1 MTEDPSAPRRPEGTP
16 KPQRTGYPQM
26 RPAQGYQVPGRA
38 ASKRITPPSGQPRSQ
53 APSSSARADHART
66 TQLGTT
72 GSGDD
77 TRIITTAQPAAHSA
91 GQAAGQ
97 PGGPSAGQSTPQRA
111 AQSSAQSAAQGSHSA
126 ARHSHGEQSSH
137 SQGAASAATTAAF
150 SQPVFSSAAGG
161 PGARSNE
168 TPNEQVYNPS
178 DAWANAPADNSAFT
192 STRFEARDYNA
203 APVPDPTYAV
213 DDDDDDSKKKKRSSR
228 RLGPAGVVGVTLV
241 TILVLIL
248 VGFGSYVLGS
258 RAGHAE
264 GYQRGYSEG
273 SSTVARSADDAL
285 QKLNS
290 ISSSSSSV
298 SSSLAAMLPAVNP
311 CSEKYGQREAA
322 QTTWGRY
329 GWGCKFTSEKG
340 HKFSVLIGEADRDTV
355 GKPRIEKRRN
365 GQTKGCIATG
375 SPQSHPAFG
384 LTVWVA
390 EAKGLDSCKM
400 AKDKW
405 NEVAK
410 SS

>member
-1 MTEDPSAPRRPEGTP
+1 MTEDPSTPRRPEGTP

-38 ASKRITPPSGQPRSQ
+38 AAKRIPSQSGQPHSQ
-53 APSSSARADHART
+53 VTPSSGRPAQPRT
-66 TQLGTT
+66 TQLGAS
-72 GSGDD
+72 GSGDN
-77 TRIITTAQPAAHSA
+77 TRIITFAQSTSQPAGLVPRSVQ
-91 GQAAGQ
+91 GD
-97 PGGPSAGQSTPQRA
+97 QSRRDQSQRA
-111 AQSSAQSAAQGSHSA
+111 SST
-126 ARHSHGEQSSH
+126 
-137 SQGAASAATTAAF
+137 ATTAAF
-150 SQPVFSSAAGG
+150 SQPTFSPTGPGNGERRNGAAGTAGAVG
-161 PGARSNE
+161 PANTANAQRVRTGQPAASQNAAA
-168 TPNEQVYNPS
+168 NQQVYSPS
-178 DAWANAPADNSAFT
+178 EAWANRPADNSPSAA
-192 STRFEARDYNA
+192 SSFEARDYNA
-203 APVPDPTYAV
+203 APVPDPTYGV
-213 DDDDDDSKKKKRSSR
+213 DDDKSKKKKRSSR
-228 RLGPAGVVGVTLV
+228 KLGAAGVIGVTLV
-241 TILVLIL
+241 TILVLII
-248 VGFGSYVLGS
+248 VGFGSYVLGN

-273 SSTVARSADDAL
+273 SNTVARSADDAL

-290 ISSSSSSV
+290 VSSSSSSV
-298 SSSLAAMLPAVNP
+298 SSSLAAMLPLVNP

-340 HKFSVLIGEADRDTV
+340 RKFSVLIGEADRDTV

-375 SPQSHPAFG
+375 SPQAHPAFG

-390 EAKGLDSCKM
+390 EDKGLDSCKM

>member
-1 MTEDPSAPRRPEGTP
+1 MTEEPSAPRRPEGTP

-26 RPAQGYQVPGRA
+26 RPAQGYQVPGRGTA
-38 ASKRITPPSGQPRSQ
+38 KRIPSQSGQPRSQ
-53 APSSSARADHART
+53 VTPSSAHPNQPRT
-66 TQLGTT
+66 TQLGA
-72 GSGDD
+72 SGTEDS
-77 TRIITTAQPAAHSA
+77 TRINTSAQPPSQPA
-91 GQAAGQ
+91 GG
-97 PGGPSAGQSTPQRA
+97 TLHIPQG
-111 AQSSAQSAAQGSHSA
+111 AQSQGDQSQRTSTT
-126 ARHSHGEQSSH
+126 
-137 SQGAASAATTAAF
+137 TTAAF
-150 SQPVFSSAAGG
+150 RQPTFSPAGPDNGMRGDGAVGTAGSVGAATAAGAQRMRTG
-161 PGARSNE
+161 QPAASQNAAAIQ
-168 TPNEQVYNPS
+168 QVYSPAEN
-178 DAWANAPADNSAFT
+178 WANFPADNSPSAA
-192 STRFEARDYNA
+192 SSVEARDYNA
-203 APVPDPTYAV
+203 APVPDPTYGV
-213 DDDDDDSKKKKRSSR
+213 DDKDTKKKRSSR
-228 RLGPAGVVGVTLV
+228 KLGAAGVIGVTLV
-241 TILVLIL
+241 TILVLII
-248 VGFGSYVLGS
+248 VGFGSYILGS

-290 ISSSSSSV
+290 VSSSSSSV
-298 SSSLAAMLPAVNP
+298 SSSLAAMLPLVNP

-329 GWGCKFTSEKG
+329 GWGCKFTGEKG

-375 SPQSHPAFG
+375 SPQAHPAFG

-390 EAKGLDSCKM
+390 EDRGLDSCKM

-405 NEVAK
+405 TEVAK